1 MTSEYNTLFLVLLL
15 SCFAYCIIK
24 INNLEKQYIENF
36 TTDTK
41 ATKNIKIGNWYIA
54 DRGDGLGFYANSNLD
69 DLRYFMWSNT
79 NKGLWT
85 SHGTTVLYDSPAL
98 EDNHATISLG
108 SNAFIW
114 QKEGNIG
121 VARGSGSSIHKIW
134 MDSNGILKA
143 KDHRYT
149 DRRVQQQDY

>member
-54 DRGDGLGFYANSNLD
+54 DRGDGLGFYANNNLN
-69 DLRYFMWSNT
+69 DLRYFMWSNN
-79 NKGLWT
+79 NKGIWT
-85 SHGTTVLYDSPAL
+85 IQGPTVLYDPTAL
-98 EDNHATISLG
+98 EGNHATISLG

-114 QKEGNIG
+114 QKDGDIG
-121 VARGSGSSIHKIW
+121 IAHGSGSSIHKIW
-134 MDSNGILKA
+134 MNNEGLLLA
-143 KDHRYT
+143 KDGWYEN
-149 DRRVQQQDY
+149 RRVAQQ